1 MINRRLYISLISVL
15 FTIILSCN
23 IEKQSR
29 EIDINKSEKI
39 IEYFSKYSI
48 NKLFLYQEHL
58 IINDTLIKFN
68 NSTNDSVQSLL
79 WTTFQMDLNE
89 WVSVKNINQEDIV
102 NLKRLMIESNN
113 LKIIK
118 DQDAYFFSEG
128 GWIDSEWGKVF
139 SLKNILDQEDI
150 FKFERVQDIEV
161 IEGKLNWYEYYAD

>member
-1 MINRRLYISLISVL
+1 
-15 FTIILSCN
+15 
-23 IEKQSR
+23 
-29 EIDINKSEKI
+29 
-39 IEYFSKYSI
+39 
-48 NKLFLYQEHL
+48 
-58 IINDTLIKFN
+58 
-68 NSTNDSVQSLL
+68 
-79 WTTFQMDLNE
+79 MDLNE